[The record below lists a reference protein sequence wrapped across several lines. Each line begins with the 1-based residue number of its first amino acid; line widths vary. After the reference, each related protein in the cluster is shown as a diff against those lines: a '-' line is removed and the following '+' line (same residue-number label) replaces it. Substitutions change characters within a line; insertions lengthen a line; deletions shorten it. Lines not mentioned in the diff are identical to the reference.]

1 MSFVDGSSQSVS
13 VCQCRRSLGARLGA
27 DLIAPARGAFRV
39 PDRVEIGARDG
50 IVRIDAQGIFKIGL
64 RPLEISLLEVNG
76 AETSVSLVIVR
87 FEAQHRF
94 EFRLRLAPP
103 VLPEVKSAQAGVR
116 LIIVRTK
123 LDGGAQ
129 MVQGFGGSTKGNPGH
144 AQSLVGGAVIRISP

>member
-1 MSFVDGSSQSVS
+1 MSFVDGSNQSVS

-39 PDRVEIGARDG
+39 PDRVRIG
-50 IVRIDAQGIFKIGL
+50 AQGILKIGL

-87 FEAQHRF
+87 FKTQHRF
-94 EFRLRLAPP
+94 EFRFRLAQP
-103 VLPEVKSAQAGVR
+103 VLPDVKAAQAGVR
-116 LIIVRTK
+116 LVIVRAK

-129 MVQGFGGSTKGNPGH
+129 MIERFSGSTEGNPGH
-144 AQSLVGGAVIRISP
+144 AQSLVGGA

>member
-13 VCQCRRSLGARLGA
+13 VCQCRRSPDARLA
-27 DLIAPARGAFRV
+27 ANLIAPARGAFRV

-64 RPLEISLLEVNG
+64 RPLEIALLEANG

-94 EFRLRLAPP
+94 EFRFRLAQP
-103 VLPEVKSAQAGVR
+103 VLPEVKAAQAGVR
-116 LIIVRTK
+116 LVIVRAK

-129 MVQGFGGSTKGNPGH
+129 MIERFSGSTEGN
-144 AQSLVGGAVIRISP
+144 